1 VSTTPAI
8 KEKNF
13 HDRYLQNILI
23 LTLKLRCFFLM
34 VVLLPAA
41 VCLSDGAH
49 PFKHQLVG
57 LHHQFLQTIQAL
69 KVEAYMYIKSVAGQK
84 PNS

>member
-1 VSTTPAI
+1 
-8 KEKNF
+8 
-13 HDRYLQNILI
+13 
-23 LTLKLRCFFLM
+23 M
-34 VVLLPAA
+34 VVPLPAA

-49 PFKHQLVG
+49 PFQHQLVG

-69 KVEAYMYIKSVAGQK
+69 KVEACTYIKSVAGQK

>member
-1 VSTTPAI
+1 
-8 KEKNF
+8 
-13 HDRYLQNILI
+13 
-23 LTLKLRCFFLM
+23 M

-49 PFKHQLVG
+49 PFQHQLVG

-69 KVEAYMYIKSVAGQK
+69 KVEACTYIKPVASQK
-84 PNS
+84 QNS